1 MFVETFKRY
10 RMEIDLRR
18 RSFSIPEL
26 PEGYFFEKW
35 SPALLEAHAT
45 AHYLSFRDEMDARL
59 FDNFRT
65 YRGCRRV
72 MESIMSRANFLPDA
86 TWLIVYHPKNAYFTE
101 YCASIQG
108 LVTPSGMGAIQNVGV
123 APRHRGKGLGHA
135 LLQAA
140 LSGYQR
146 FGLTRAD
153 LEVTAANERALHLY
167 HSEGFHIV
175 QFFERAASSRRRKSN
190 G

>member
-1 MFVETFKRY
+1 METFKRY

-18 RSFSIPEL
+18 HSFSTPTL
-26 PEGYFFEKW
+26 PEGYFLEKW
-35 SPALLEAHAT
+35 SPSLIEAHAT

-65 YRGCRRV
+65 YKGCRRV
-72 MESIMSRANFLPDA
+72 MENIMSKPNFLPDA
-86 TWLIVYHPKNAYFTE
+86 TWLIVYQPPGAYFTE
-101 YCASIQG
+101 YCATIQG
-108 LVTPSGMGAIQNVGV
+108 LVSSSGIGAIQNVGV
-123 APRHRGKGLGHA
+123 VPRHRGKGLGHA
-135 LLQAA
+135 LLHLA
-140 LSGYQR
+140 LSGYQK

-167 HSEGFHIV
+167 RSEGFKPV
-175 QFFERAASSRRRKSN
+175 QLVFQAASSARKKK

>member
-18 RSFSIPEL
+18 HSFLTPKL

-59 FDNFRT
+59 FENFRT

-72 MESIMSRANFLPDA
+72 MENIMSKPNFLPDA
-86 TWLIVYHPKNAYFTE
+86 TWLIVYHPKNTYFTE

-108 LVTPSGMGAIQNVGV
+108 LVTSTGMGAIQNVGV
-123 APRHRGKGLGHA
+123 VPRHRGKGLGHA
-135 LLQAA
+135 LLGAA

-153 LEVTAANERALHLY
+153 LEVTAANERAIHLY
-167 HSEGFHIV
+167 RSEGFQTV
-175 QFFERAASSRRRKSN
+175 QLFERVASSSRRKN
-190 G
+190 I